1 MKYINLKNN
10 MEKYRVISEI
20 GKGSYG
26 AVYKILRLPSNNNNN
41 QNT

>member
-1 MKYINLKNN
+1 

-26 AVYKILRLPSNNNNN
+26 AVYKILRLPSNNNNI
-41 QNT
+41 